1 MVVDFRVVKHLR
13 LHSPSINPG
22 VNSCNE
28 SHHHRPPTNL
38 STTQLSVELHRGL
51 RGEATGMLKLKVSIL
66 ALDAPSGNTQRSLDT
81 GTFYQVWIWLWW
93 LEESHSSR
101 LAIPEWK
108 TRCFLPVL
116 LPCSAHIII
125 SWAFFS
131 CAQAENTAITCI
143 MALPLESAIYGFF
156 ACFGT
161 SFAVCT
167 LDLLAWE
174 LGGQDHYKALALV
187 CIAICSKLE
196 EHVSYRTL
204 GLRRAPW
211 CTTLCHY
218 LAGSF
223 SQRRYNLQSHCPP
236 RQYRT
241 VHSH

>member
-1 MVVDFRVVKHLR
+1 
-13 LHSPSINPG
+13 
-22 VNSCNE
+22 
-28 SHHHRPPTNL
+28 
-38 STTQLSVELHRGL
+38 
-51 RGEATGMLKLKVSIL
+51 MLKLKVSIL

-81 GTFYQVWIWLWW
+81 GTFYQIWIWLWW

-101 LAIPEWK
+101 LGIPEWK

-125 SWAFFS
+125 SWTFFS

-204 GLRRAPW
+204 GLAAPLGVLPCAITW
-211 CTTLCHY
+211 RDPFRKGGTICNHIALLGNIEPYTLISSTCYYGCTH
-218 LAGSF
+218 GEH
-223 SQRRYNLQSHCPP
+223 RDNLQLN
-236 RQYRT
+236 
-241 VHSH
+241 HSRL